1 MLTLKQGKKLVR
13 LARET
18 IINYLRSGKF
28 EIKPLDE
35 FKEKRGVFVSIH
47 TFPTHKLRGC
57 VGFPYQDYPLYEAL
71 QRAAIESA
79 FRDTRFPPLKQE
91 ELNKVVFEVSVL
103 TKPTLIKVK
112 NPKEYLNKIKIGKD
126 GLIMEHGLRKG
137 LLLPQVATEYKLSVQ
152 SFLEHLCLKAGLLP
166 DFWLDPK
173 TKIYKF
179 QAQVFAEKEPCGKI
193 IFKS

>member
-1 MLTLKQGKKLVR
+1 MLTLEQGKKLVK

-18 IINYLRSGKF
+18 IENYFKSEKF
-28 EIKPLDE
+28 EIKTLDE

-57 VGFPYQDYPLYEAL
+57 VGFPYPDYPLYEAL

-79 FRDTRFPPLKQE
+79 FHDTRFPPLKQE

-103 TKPTLIKVK
+103 TRPKLIKVK
-112 NPKEYLNKIKIGKD
+112 SPKEYLKKIKIGKD
-126 GLIMEHGLRKG
+126 GLIIEHGWRKG

-166 DFWLDPK
+166 DFWLDEK
-173 TKIYKF
+173 TRIYKF
-179 QAQVFAEKEPCGKI
+179 QAQIFTEKEPCGEI
-193 IFKS
+193 IQT